1 MAQKVC
7 NYTLP
12 QEAYEAI
19 KTLAAESGMGQSEIV
34 RMILMPALNGATVK
48 LKAGEAPLR
57 DLAVSLADFNADWK
71 SFGVPRRPGT
81 KPNITRSVVTERSPH
96 PPGTPSQ
103 APPTP
108 TPTVESVPTMFGD
121 PNAPP
126 RKRNGVTNLDPPGR
140 LPHGISQV
148 GLDGPDGPKRYCNLQ
163 DVLQAFTVTRE
174 QILPFLIPE
183 DDIRLH
189 DKKEWVRSAGV
200 HAAANLSLDPEAGI
214 IKTWWDSL
222 AMKV

>member
-19 KTLAAESGMGQSEIV
+19 KALANESSMGQSEIV
-34 RMILMPALNGATVK
+34 RMILMPALNGAIVK
-48 LKAGEAPLR
+48 LEAGEAPLR

-81 KPNITRSVVTERSPH
+81 KPNITRSVVNERSDP
-96 PPGTPSQ
+96 TPR
-103 APPTP
+103 ATP
-108 TPTVESVPTMFGD
+108 TPAPALPPTAHHVPTMFGD
-121 PNAPP
+121 PNTP
-126 RKRNGVTNLDPPGR
+126 RKYNGVTNLDPPGR
-140 LPHGISQV
+140 LPHGINQV
-148 GLDGPDGPKRYCNLQ
+148 GLDGPDGMKRYCDLQ
-163 DVLQAFTVTRE
+163 GVLQAFTVTRE
-174 QILPFLIPE
+174 QIIPFLIPE
-183 DDIRLH
+183 DDIRIYN
-189 DKKEWVRSAGV
+189 KKEWVRSAGV

-214 IKTWWDSL
+214 IKAWWDSL